1 MQEILVVVD
10 MQNDFIEGSIGSVEA
25 MAIVPKVAEKIK
37 NWDGE
42 IVVTLDRHERDE
54 ETVECLRYTEHCV
67 DNWGRSLNAD
77 IANAIV
83 QNKGIN
89 VQGVAGIVKNT
100 FAHICMSEYISSD
113 VLNMKFEDARRSKDF
128 RFEVIGL
135 CTDICVLN
143 ACLCL
148 RNNFPYANIEVDAS
162 CCAGSSKAAHEAAL
176 LVMKNN
182 CIDVC
187 NG

>member
-1 MQEILVVVD
+1 MENILIVVD
-10 MQNDFIEGSIGSVEA
+10 MQNDFIEGAIGSAEA
-25 MAIVPKVAEKIK
+25 MAIVPKVVEKIK
-37 NWDGE
+37 NWDGK
-42 IVVTLDRHERDE
+42 IVFTLDRHERDE

-77 IANAIV
+77 VSNAVI
-83 QNKGIN
+83 QNKNISE
-89 VQGVAGIVKNT
+89 QGVAAIIKNT
-100 FAHICMSEYISSD
+100 FAHICMAEYISSD
-113 VLNMKFEDARRSKDF
+113 VLNMEFEDARRSKDF
-128 RFEVIGL
+128 RFEIVGL

-148 RNNFPYANIEVDAS
+148 RNNFPYADITVDAS
-162 CCAGSSKAAHEAAL
+162 CCASSSKAAHEAAL

-182 CIDVC
+182 CINVC